1 MAAHIVLPW
10 STGSFLIS
18 RSGPWASTTGCVVST
33 SSPTSMNSS
42 SASTAGAPGALHS
55 DRYSASPRRTSR
67 CLTKLFRSEDDDC
80 RSKGDYGAKPPRAGD
95 RQCRRRSARVFAD
108 GAAELLYA
116 VGVHGRT
123 AASGPQIAAAR
134 AERVRSLDPDIA
146 RVEREGVAA
155 FDAVPLEALQK
166 ELRHRCIA
174 VVRIEY
180 IHVPGPKPGTLVHS
194 PGGAVVLRR
203 PLQDKA
209 CHGST
214 SGTPQSSKPPISRV
228 TTPAP
233 LARATAAI
241 IRSSGAVGRPALR
254 RAAKMSA

>member
-1 MAAHIVLPW
+1 M
-10 STGSFLIS
+10 
-18 RSGPWASTTGCVVST
+18 
-33 SSPTSMNSS
+33 S
-42 SASTAGAPGALHS
+42 SARIFAEHDPAAAAWSGECRQRSLCPNPDLPCAGG
-55 DRYSASPRRTSR
+55 
-67 CLTKLFRSEDDDC
+67 
-80 RSKGDYGAKPPRAGD
+80 G
-95 RQCRRRSARVFAD
+95 
-108 GAAELLYA
+108 AELLDG

-123 AASGPQIAAAR
+123 GAPVPQIAAAR

-146 RVEREGVAA
+146 RVEREGIAA
-155 FDAVPLEALQK
+155 FDAVPLEGLQE

-180 IHVPGPKPGTLVHS
+180 INVLGPEPGTLVHS
-194 PGGAVVLRR
+194 PGGRVRLAAAS
-203 PLQDKA
+203 LQDKA

-214 SGTPQSSKPPISRV
+214 SGTPQSSNPPVSRV

-241 IRSSGAVGRPALR
+241 IRSSGAVRRPALR